1 MKFGVIGLG
10 RFGYEVAI
18 TLAENGMEVLAVDSL
33 ESPVH
38 AIKDKV
44 THAIVLRVNDE
55 EALRNIGIQEMDTVI
70 VAMGENFAQ
79 SILITAILKQR
90 LKIGRVITRSISQIH
105 KDILELIGADLV
117 ILPEQEVGKK
127 LADTLSLPFSGL
139 IRISPNFSISQL
151 QAPEQFIGNTIADLD
166 LFNIYN
172 VRCIGRK
179 SEGDEIVSISDD
191 YVIQDGDLLILAGNN
206 KSILKISKIS

>member
-1 MKFGVIGLG
+1 MKFGIIGLG

-33 ESPVH
+33 ESPVMS
-38 AIKDKV
+38 IKDKV
-44 THAIVLRVNDE
+44 THAIVLKVNDE

-79 SILITAILKQR
+79 SILITAILKHR
-90 LKIGRVITRSISQIH
+90 LKMARVITRSISQIH
-105 KDILELIGADLV
+105 KDILELIGADQV
-117 ILPEQEVGKK
+117 ILPEQEVGKR

-139 IRISPNFSISQL
+139 IRISSNFAISQL
-151 QAPEQFIGNTIADLD
+151 QAPESFIGNIIADLD
-166 LFNIYN
+166 LFSIYN

-179 SEGDEIVSISDD
+179 LEDEIIPISDD
-191 YVIQDGDLLILAGNN
+191 YVIQDGDLLIISGNN
-206 KSILKISKIS
+206 DSLFKIARL

>member
-10 RFGYEVAI
+10 RFGFEVAVN
-18 TLAENGMEVLAVDSL
+18 LAENGMEVLAVDSL
-33 ESPVH
+33 ESQVN
-38 AIKDKV
+38 AIKDRV
-44 THAIVLRVNDE
+44 THAIVLKVNDE

-90 LKIGRVITRSISQIH
+90 LKVERVITRSISQIH

-117 ILPEQEVGKK
+117 ILPEQEVGRK
-127 LADTLSLPFSGL
+127 LADTLSLPFSAL
-139 IRISPNFSISQL
+139 IRISSNFSISQL
-151 QAPEQFIGNTIADLD
+151 QAPENFIGNTVSDLD
-166 LFNIYN
+166 LFNVYN

-179 SEGDEIVSISDD
+179 VEDEIIPMYDD
-191 YVIQDGDLLILAGNN
+191 YVIQDGDLLVLAGYN
-206 KSILKISKIS
+206 KSILRISKI